1 MTEINIKIN
10 GIDCAACVSRLNAA
24 LEAFRGVQSAA
35 VNYAAGSALVSFDE
49 TVCSIAD
56 IASCIKRS
64 GYEVLPDTVE
74 LKFALLTEDDIQR
87 ATERLMALSSVQA
100 VCPDAEK
107 ATLEVK
113 LWPVGTD
120 TKKLIYAL
128 REEGLFAEAGEMTS
142 GGEEAEMSKRLEL
155 LRLICVG
162 TFCTIPLIWDIHYL
176 PQLILASIVQFW
188 PGMYFYKSAFRAL
201 RNKTMTM
208 DVLIAS
214 STTIIYLYSAYTA
227 FFVPIGKM
235 LYFLSGTVLITLLL
249 FGKYLE
255 HVAMGETADSIRKL
269 MRLQPK
275 TALVERGGEEREV
288 HIDDIEE
295 HDVVIIRPGER
306 IPVDGVIIEGKCA
319 VDESM
324 LTGESL
330 PVDKSEGDDVVGGT
344 LNRAG
349 SVRVSATKLGKDST
363 LRQII
368 DFVQRAQT
376 SKAPTQRL
384 ADKIASIFVPCVI
397 AAGLIVFCLWYFLL
411 EPHNADKAVYCL
423 CSVLVIA
430 CPCALGLAT
439 PTAIMVGAGRAAEL
453 GVLVKGG
460 KELET
465 AYKADTVVFDK
476 TGTLTVGRPEVVDAV
491 VLRTELA
498 ERMIIGAASLERL
511 SEHPIAAAVT
521 SCAAYRFPSSLP
533 PSVEDFENVP
543 GRGVKGRVLGKEVLC
558 GSRAMLESAGVELN
572 SLPESETAATEICV
586 AENGVP
592 LGALYV
598 ADRLRPGTA
607 EAVDKLKKRGLS
619 VWMITGDNKKTAEA
633 IGRECGIENILSD
646 VLPTEK
652 AAAIES
658 LRKDGRTVAMVGD
671 GINDAPA
678 LSAADVSIAMGGG
691 TDVAIDSADIVLLSG
706 DIAAVENAFV
716 LSSATMRKIK
726 QNFGWALIYNAL
738 FVPMAAAGIINPSMA
753 AAAMSLS
760 SNCVLLNSLGIKK
773 AGEKR
778 AKH

>member
-10 GIDCAACVSRLNAA
+10 GIDCAACVSRLNTA
-24 LEAFRGVQSAA
+24 LEAFRGIDSAA
-35 VNYAAGSALVSFDE
+35 VNYAAGSALISYDE
-49 TVCSIAD
+49 SACSIAD

-64 GYEVLPDTVE
+64 GYEVIPDTVE
-74 LKFALLTEDDIQR
+74 LKFTSLTAESAKLAEDSLL
-87 ATERLMALSSVQA
+87 RLPSVQGVEA
-100 VCPDAEK
+100 DLEK
-107 ATLEVK
+107 LSLEVR

-128 REEGLFAEAGEMTS
+128 RAEGLFAEAGEVTS

-275 TALVERGGEEREV
+275 TALVERGGEEKEI

-306 IPVDGVIIEGKCA
+306 IPVDGVIIEGSCA

-330 PVDKSEGDDVVGGT
+330 PVDKTEGDDVVGGT

-349 SVRVSATKLGKDST
+349 SVRVSATRLGKDST
-363 LRQII
+363 LQQII

-411 EPHNADKAVYCL
+411 DPHNADKAVYCL

-460 KELET
+460 QELET
-465 AYKADTVVFDK
+465 ACRADTVVFDK

-491 VLRTELA
+491 LISA
-498 ERMIIGAASLERL
+498 DSGERMLLEAASIERL
-511 SEHPIAAAVT
+511 SEHPIASAVT
-521 SCAAYRFPSSLP
+521 RYAAYRFPASLP
-533 PSVEDFENVP
+533 PCVEGFENIP
-543 GRGVKGRVLGKEVLC
+543 GRGVKGRVFGNEVLC
-558 GSRAMLESAGVELN
+558 GSRAMMKMAGVALD
-572 SLPESETAATEICV
+572 SLPESDTAATEICI
-586 AENGVP
+586 AENGTL

-607 EAVDKLKKRGLS
+607 EAVAALKKRGLS
-619 VWMITGDNKKTAEA
+619 VWMITGDNRKTAEA
-633 IGRECGIENILSD
+633 IGRECGIENILSE

-652 AAAIES
+652 AAAIEK
-658 LRKDGRTVAMVGD
+658 LRAEGRTVAMVGD

-678 LSAADVSIAMGGG
+678 LSSADVSIAMGGG

-706 DIAAVENAFV
+706 DIAAVEKAFL
-716 LSSATMRKIK
+716 LSAATMRKIK
-726 QNFGWALIYNAL
+726 QNFGWAFMYNII